1 MFTSRHV
8 CVINGG
14 QALTDKNEVEGAY
27 QNLPKL
33 LIQQVVLKVRVDK
46 KPCHMCMFTSYLGIL
61 LNSGQHR
68 NLLAKKHYKFVNF

>member
-33 LIQQVVLKVRVDK
+33 LIQQGVLKVRVDK
-46 KPCHMCMFTSYLGIL
+46 KNRVTCACLPVIWVSY
-61 LNSGQHR
+61 
-68 NLLAKKHYKFVNF
+68 